1 MFRDCTYIASYG
13 CHISHRC
20 YQANPLIAAIM
31 SDKPTAMPNDALY
44 PRCVLQRPSATELMY
59 HPWMLEFREALLHYE
74 EAEMA
79 TNPPAEMP
87 SEEVFESASVARQ
100 AAIIQEKEVEAIM
113 IMSPSMSPVET
124 PISRDPLL
132 FETHDISQTPS

>member
-1 MFRDCTYIASYG
+1 MF
-13 CHISHRC
+13 HIGVATQHP
-20 YQANPLIAAIM
+20 PLPEPGQLSELGIDFIRQCLTV
-31 SDKPTAMPNDALY
+31 DPI
-44 PRCVLQRPSATELMY
+44 QRPSATELMY